1 MLGEKN
7 RLVPCTD
14 RLLRLDPIM
23 SLINW
28 LLLAALSALWG
39 GAFLFAKV
47 AVSEIPP
54 FVLVFLRVALAA
66 ALLHGVLR
74 LSGGRLP
81 MDRKSLAAF
90 LLMGLLNNVIPFS
103 LIFWGQT
110 EIAAGLASIL
120 NATTPMFTFLVAAV
134 ILRQEPVAGNR
145 IAGALLGFAGVAAM
159 LSAGLAGLATDPLSA
174 QAACLGAALSYAFA
188 GAFGR
193 RFRETPPLVTATG
206 QLTASTLIMAPIA
219 LMTAGDW
226 SPGRVSLLVWSN
238 VAALGIFATALA
250 YLLFFRLLARAGA
263 TSTSLVTLLI
273 PVCALLFGHLLL
285 GERLYP
291 IQFAGLVV
299 LLTRLALLDG
309 RVLGLFRRKAKVQ

>member
-1 MLGEKN
+1 MLGEGDWD
-7 RLVPCTD
+7 VPCTACPF
-14 RLLRLDPIM
+14 RLDLIM

-66 ALLHGVLR
+66 ALLHVVLR
-74 LSGGRLP
+74 LSGHRLP
-81 MDRKSLAAF
+81 LDRKSLAAF
-90 LLMGLLNNVIPFS
+90 LVMGLLNNVIPFS

-110 EIAAGLASIL
+110 GIAAGLASIL
-120 NATTPMFTFLVAAV
+120 NATTPMFTFLVAAI
-134 ILRQEPVAGNR
+134 ILRQEPVVANRTAGV
-145 IAGALLGFAGVAAM
+145 LLGFAGVAAM
-159 LSAGLAGLATDPLSA
+159 LSSGLAGLTSDPLWA

-206 QLTASTLIMAPIA
+206 QLTASTLIMAPVA

-226 SPGRVSLLVWSN
+226 SPGNVSLLVWAN
-238 VAALGIFATALA
+238 VAALGVFATALA

-263 TSTSLVTLLI
+263 TNTSLVTLLI

-299 LLTRLALLDG
+299 LLAGLALLDG
-309 RVLGLFRRKAKVQ
+309 RILAPFRRKAKA